1 MSQATVR
8 IGLASREA
16 LRALAR
22 ESGRPMQ
29 AILEQ
34 AIEALRRQRFLEG
47 VNAAFAALRAN
58 PAQWSGLEAER
69 AQWES
74 TLLDGLRVKEEAVA
88 YRARRK
94 GGPRRK
100 RA

>member
-1 MSQATVR
+1 MSHATVR
-8 IGLASREA
+8 IGITSREA

-22 ESGRPMQ
+22 ESGRSMQ
-29 AILEQ
+29 AVLEE
-34 AIEALRRQRFLEG
+34 AIETLRRQRFLEG

-74 TLLDGLRVKEEAVA
+74 TLQDGLGVKEEPVA
-88 YRARRK
+88 FRMRRR
-94 GGPRRK
+94 GGQRRK